1 MMKKGIVV
9 ACFLLIIACCV
20 VSLVIDIRLLY
31 HTGIYVDKAG
41 ISPTIMLGGQQNVLL
56 EWLRILLSP
65 VIIGLSCVGIWR
77 TLW

>member
-1 MMKKGIVV
+1 MKKGIAI

-20 VSLVIDIRLLY
+20 VSLVIDIRLMY
-31 HTGIYVDKAG
+31 HTAVYVDEVG
-41 ISPTIMLGGQQNVLL
+41 ISPAIMLGGQQNVLL

-65 VIIGLSCVGIWR
+65 IIIGLSCVGIWR

>member
-31 HTGIYVDKAG
+31 HTGIYVDEAG
-41 ISPTIMLGGQQNVLL
+41 ISPAIMLGGQQNVLL